1 MAPYVSSYNLEKRA
15 HGPLCFSLRI
25 LMDTHPDISLHSIR
39 MGPNPQTNKTKEMGA
54 TDCLKARGP
63 EVLLQQSLCRRELAV
78 LTALVRT
85 CAHPTP
91 PKGGGLA
98 GAAVVCGMLTV
109 RKDGQLTVFKFSLGP
124 SVNHLI
130 LGEVILCCLYKTCTH
145 MFTHAHR
152 STH

>member
-1 MAPYVSSYNLEKRA
+1 
-15 HGPLCFSLRI
+15 
-25 LMDTHPDISLHSIR
+25 
-39 MGPNPQTNKTKEMGA
+39 MGA
-54 TDCLKARGP
+54 TDCLEAPGP

-78 LTALVRT
+78 LTALVQG
-85 CAHPTP
+85 HMPILHS
-91 PKGGGLA
+91 PKGGELA

-109 RKDGQLTVFKFSLGP
+109 RKDGQLTVFKFSFGP

-130 LGEVILCCLYKTCTH
+130 LGEVILCCLYSTCTR